1 MDLRVLASCCL
12 LLACALPP
20 AALTA
25 AGKSEPVQC
34 LSALAWQREQDY
46 AKPANDEAAFRG
58 GPFALPKRED
68 AKPLPAGLN
77 LPVTTSPAIAIDKA
91 EVELRIAAGVRALH
105 AFADGEAECWF
116 RDAARLDPQCA
127 AAWLGLAIANE
138 KLPSRASYFLE
149 KAKAA
154 QARTVREDGWIAA
167 YETFFQTARTA
178 DLLERLEKLSA
189 ALQKLAVEQQGNRGR
204 CAESFALRYRIIR
217 ANIARIPLSD
227 AEEIEDEYD
236 GWTREE
242 GGDAL
247 VFYPVLLWLKFDAAK
262 AAQHTRALVDAS
274 GGARGGAAA
283 WRLAAEPKLALGN
296 YKEAAACLGAAL
308 SKAIEAPSASSSEKE
323 TTLLE
328 YATALAWCHF
338 HGGHP
343 SQAVSQAAE
352 LVGLPRKPGF
362 TGLEAVDDTPERGYL
377 GALQL
382 RAQMWM
388 ASGNWVALADDATAG
403 AADAGEKGLL
413 VHAHQ
418 YYWAALASA
427 ALGRGQ
433 EWQSAKAELGRVAAE
448 ITRTPYLTRHAEM
461 VSGYVRGAEAFGNLV
476 QGRITPFM
484 KDIAHVPGF
493 VLAPWMSKAGA
504 AAAAQAIVD
513 DALKEHPGSVP
524 LLHVASTLKAKGRV
538 PEEMQISGIIYGP
551 YHRTL
556 PAQPEIS
563 LPDKSGAVHALAE
576 FKGRPVLVIFFL
588 GQGCAHCV
596 EQLQNFRP
604 LVGAYEQAGIPIV
617 TIGTDSV
624 EKLAESLG
632 PGPERNPDLPYL
644 ILSDEP
650 MAAFKAWKCYD
661 EFLQKP
667 LHGTFLLDA
676 EGGVLWSDI
685 SHDPYAQASYL
696 LGECQRLLKLHGVP
710 DGVAGAESGGK

>member
-1 MDLRVLASCCL
+1 MDFSVLASCCL
-12 LLACALPP
+12 LLLACVLSP
-20 AALTA
+20 AALSA

-46 AKPANDEAAFRG
+46 VKPANDEAAFRG

-68 AKPLPAGLN
+68 AKPLPAGLS
-77 LPVTTSPAIAIDKA
+77 LPVTASISPSTAVDKA

-127 AAWLGLAIANE
+127 AAWLGLAMANE
-138 KLPSRASYFLE
+138 KLPSRALYFLE
-149 KAKAA
+149 KAKVA
-154 QARTVREDGWIAA
+154 QAQTPHEGAWMAA
-167 YETFFQTARTA
+167 YDTFFQTSKSA
-178 DLLERLEKLSA
+178 DLLERLEKLSGE
-189 ALQKLAVEQQGNRGR
+189 LQKLADAEGKEDR
-204 CAESFALRYRIIR
+204 CAASFALRYRIIR

-227 AEEIEDEYD
+227 AQEIEERYD
-236 GWTREE
+236 AWTREE

-262 AAQHTRALVDAS
+262 AAQHTRALIEKH
-274 GGARGGAAA
+274 GGAAA

-308 SKAIEAPSASSSEKE
+308 SKAMEASSASSSEKE
-323 TTLLE
+323 TTILE
-328 YATALAWCHF
+328 YATALAWCQF

-343 SQAVSQAAE
+343 SQAVSQASE

-362 TGLEAVDDTPERGYL
+362 TGLEAVDDAAESGYL

-388 ASGNWVALADDATAG
+388 ASGNWVALADDATAA

-413 VHAHQ
+413 VRAHQ

-427 ALGRGQ
+427 ALSRGK
-433 EWQSAKAELGRVAAE
+433 EWQSAKADLGKVAEE
-448 ITRTPYLTRHAEM
+448 IARTPYLTRHAEV

-504 AAAAQAIVD
+504 ATAAQAMVD
-513 DALKEHPGSVP
+513 NALKEHPGSEP
-524 LLHVASTLKAKGRV
+524 LLHVASVLKAKGSVLDEVQV
-538 PEEMQISGIIYGP
+538 PGIIYGP
-551 YHRTL
+551 YHREL
-556 PAQPEIS
+556 PAQPAVS

-596 EQLQNFRP
+596 EQLQKFRP

-617 TIGTDSV
+617 AIGTDSV

-676 EGGVLWSDI
+676 GGSVLWSDI
-685 SHDPYAQASYL
+685 SHDPYTQASYL
-696 LGECQRLLKLHGVP
+696 LGECQRLLKLHGVV
-710 DGVAGAESGGK
+710 DGVVGVGAVGK